1 MAKTDDKI
9 ILAAKSLLDDEDIR
23 AVLIASPRGHQT
35 AVAGGIA
42 GEIGI
47 RKQGKA
53 MREAGAVGLEVKPY
67 MALVLTPTRLASVK
81 RDSRGRV
88 TELLGAVPLEAV
100 ENAEIKRFGLGGH
113 LTLTVAGAQ
122 VKLECRVGD
131 GRAFADALLQGRR
144 TAA

>member
-9 ILAAKSLLDDEDIR
+9 ILAAGPLLGGESIR

-42 GEIGI
+42 GEIGA
-47 RKQGKA
+47 RKSGKA
-53 MREAGAVGLEVKPY
+53 IRQASAVGLEVKPY

-81 RDSRGRV
+81 RDMRGRV
-88 TELLGAVPLEAV
+88 TELLSAVPLTAV
-100 ENAEIKRFGLGGH
+100 EQAEIKRFGLGGH
-113 LTLTVAGAQ
+113 LTLTVGGAE

-131 GRAFADALLQGRR
+131 GRAFADALEQARR
-144 TAA
+144 AAA